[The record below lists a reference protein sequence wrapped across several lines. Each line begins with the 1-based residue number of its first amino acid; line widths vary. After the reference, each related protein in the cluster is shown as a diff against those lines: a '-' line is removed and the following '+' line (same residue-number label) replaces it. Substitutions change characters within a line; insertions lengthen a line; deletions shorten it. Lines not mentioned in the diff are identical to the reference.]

1 MFESSCDKKEARDVD
16 MRVVGTEPRQRLCAL
31 FAPHSKFLHEK
42 CDNSFLPASFFFLL
56 LKMKRLMKGERFDD
70 TEAIKEKIAV
80 RIEENSGR
88 RFPESLS
95 AEGAALGKVYCH
107 LDEDTVL

>member
-16 MRVVGTEPRQRLCAL
+16 MRVVGTEPRQRLSAL
-31 FAPHSKFLHEK
+31 FAPYSKFLHEK
-42 CDNSFLPASFFFLL
+42 CDNSFLPVSFFFLL

-88 RFPESLS
+88 FPESLS
-95 AEGAALGKVYCH
+95 AEDAALGKVYCH